1 MFLQR
6 KCNYLEAISQWKVS
20 AGKCKTT
27 RNTLRQKSK
36 VGVKHSVYQGGQNQC
51 PSHCAKNGISLWA
64 AAAAGLTGLTESGW
78 CEAGNFWLAGL
89 CGYS

>member
-1 MFLQR
+1 M
-6 KCNYLEAISQWKVS
+6 
-20 AGKCKTT
+20 

-64 AAAAGLTGLTESGW
+64 AAAGLTGLTESVDGVKLETFGW
-78 CEAGNFWLAGL
+78 QDSLDIL
-89 CGYS
+89 S